1 MGRHKLHRSS
11 RRDAG
16 HPEAVEHADRD
27 ERAVKKHQL
36 KATAE
41 LMGRT
46 LHGLDELGIPYAV
59 VLDGIDQIFTNTTHG
74 AAIGIMEYQVALQ
87 MKIREEIMDAK
98 AEKIADQMGYGGDEK

>member
-11 RRDAG
+11 RRDAR
-16 HPEAVEHADRD
+16 HTEAVEHADRD
-27 ERAVKKHQL
+27 QHAVKSHQL
-36 KATAE
+36 KVTAE

-46 LHGLDELGIPYAV
+46 LHGLDELGIPYALV
-59 VLDGIDQIFTNTTHG
+59 MEGIDNVFTNTTQG

-87 MKIREEIMDAK
+87 MKIREEIMAAK